1 MADGKPIGDWANL
14 IAIPNSACD
23 YVIVKVPRRAYYCPG
38 GPASVD
44 EADLIA
50 ALQANDELRTKVL
63 EALGHKP
70 EVEENQKTELRNL
83 HRVRRG
89 EEADYAAL
97 RLLRERVS
105 VALGFVAGHVNA
117 DVLGAITAL
126 QAKLQAAEAELGTLR
141 TKTNNQRRAL
151 AESNDGTSRSVAK
164 GSLVKAIKSLADA
177 IPTEGEMLDQSMDR
191 ERKLLGRLRLAEAEL
206 AAERARVVEQEEA
219 RCEVTSDFAD
229 VANWLLTC
237 NWHLPGFVHDR
248 ISKLKQRLLAAP
260 GSSEQAAPAQHDS
273 SSIRSKAAQEG
284 PGACNRVAPGNAVAP
299 RRGDSGRLR
308 AEQAASSAGDV
319 CGVPYN
325 DDERCCSQRHGHGG
339 QHSFVDGPI
348 EVFWGDPSPAKPEL
362 PGGEDFL
369 AEAER
374 CWVGEDNSSAL
385 WAVICHLR
393 ALEAK

>member
-1 MADGKPIGDWANL
+1 MTDGIEFDNG
-14 IAIPNSACD
+14 
-23 YVIVKVPRRAYYCPG
+23 RRWRLSKLLQVS
-38 GPASVD
+38 GPVWYEDATA
-44 EADLIA
+44 ADLIA
-50 ALQANDELRTKVL
+50 ALQANPQLRASVLSAIPGIVVLDEADFHASIKRDLDAFSAQAERTEKAESEL
-63 EALGHKP
+63 ARQL
-70 EVEENQKTELRNL
+70 TELQ
-83 HRVRRG
+83 G
-89 EEADYAAL
+89 MYAAFDGSGHAPKNA
-97 RLLRERVS
+97 RE
-105 VALGFVAGHVNA
+105 AAQ
-117 DVLGAITAL
+117 AIG
-126 QAKLQAAEAELGTLR
+126 QMH
-141 TKTNNQRRAL
+141 
-151 AESNDGTSRSVAK
+151 D
-164 GSLVKAIKSLADA
+164 
-177 IPTEGEMLDQSMDR
+177 
-191 ERKLLGRLRLAEAEL
+191 AEAEL
-206 AAERARVVEQEEA
+206 AVERARVVEQEEA